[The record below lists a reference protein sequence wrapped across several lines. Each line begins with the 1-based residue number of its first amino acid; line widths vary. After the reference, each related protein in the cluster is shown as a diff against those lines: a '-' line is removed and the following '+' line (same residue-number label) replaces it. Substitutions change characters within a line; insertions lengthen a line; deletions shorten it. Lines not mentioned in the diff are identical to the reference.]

1 MMSEEN
7 QKIVEN
13 QQGWDDYSLGE
24 PTKSKSSSEFVCVEQ
39 IESGGSYFSGISV
52 RGKVRQ
58 AEVLIAQSKFNPG
71 SPQQNNPTHIS
82 GIIHTTPNN

>member
-24 PTKSKSSSEFVCVEQ
+24 PTKSKVSSEFLCVEQ

-52 RGKVRQ
+52 REKVRQ
-58 AEVLIAQSKFNPG
+58 AEVLMAQSKFNPG

-82 GIIHTTPNN
+82 GNIHTTTNN

>member
-24 PTKSKSSSEFVCVEQ
+24 PTKSKVSSEFVGVEQ

-52 RGKVRQ
+52 REKVRQ
-58 AEVLIAQSKFNPG
+58 AEVLMAESKFKPG
-71 SPQQNNPTHIS
+71 SPQQNNPIHIS
-82 GIIHTTPNN
+82 GNIHTTTNN

>member
-13 QQGWDDYSLGE
+13 QQGWDDYSIGE
-24 PTKSKSSSEFVCVEQ
+24 PTKSKVSSEFVGVEQ

-52 RGKVRQ
+52 REKVRQ
-58 AEVLIAQSKFNPG
+58 AEVLMAQSKFKPG
-71 SPQQNNPTHIS
+71 SPQQTNPTHIS
-82 GIIHTTPNN
+82 GNIHTTTNN